1 MAESGSSASLAEEH
15 AGDAKGSR
23 AVEGS
28 GHNNGGTAR
37 GIGRLRKR
45 RRRRR
50 CYRLEEEVDREEGT
64 SWTSDD
70 RNYRWTTNKVNY
82 VSEVG
87 PVVVYS
93 FGCSHSPSI
102 WSPTRAPNPLFPVP
116 APLPL
121 RSISLLGRATAAR
134 RRMSTMLRELRLSL
148 NQTQRVRLQ
157 SALQR
162 LQDMASLASA
172 VTVVADTVPVN
183 HEDSILKCR
192 SSVFIIRLPPISW
205 LLLNCVMV
213 RGHGTSDLN
222 GEVVAA
228 LCGVVERV
236 NKLVYV
242 RSQRARY

>member
-1 MAESGSSASLAEEH
+1 
-15 AGDAKGSR
+15 
-23 AVEGS
+23 
-28 GHNNGGTAR
+28 
-37 GIGRLRKR
+37 
-45 RRRRR
+45 
-50 CYRLEEEVDREEGT
+50 
-64 SWTSDD
+64 
-70 RNYRWTTNKVNY
+70 VNY
-82 VSEVG
+82 VTEVG

-183 HEDSILKCR
+183 HEDSILKLFTGP
-192 SSVFIIRLPPISW
+192 SKDHYWTIWF
-205 LLLNCVMV
+205 
-213 RGHGTSDLN
+213 GN
-222 GEVVAA
+222 GW
-228 LCGVVERV
+228 
-236 NKLVYV
+236 
-242 RSQRARY
+242 

>member
-1 MAESGSSASLAEEH
+1 
-15 AGDAKGSR
+15 
-23 AVEGS
+23 
-28 GHNNGGTAR
+28 
-37 GIGRLRKR
+37 
-45 RRRRR
+45 
-50 CYRLEEEVDREEGT
+50 
-64 SWTSDD
+64 
-70 RNYRWTTNKVNY
+70 VNY

-183 HEDSILKCR
+183 HEDSILKCVR
-192 SSVFIIRLPPISW
+192 FLTHKNLLSLS
-205 LLLNCVMV
+205 LLLSPC
-213 RGHGTSDLN
+213 SLF
-222 GEVVAA
+222 
-228 LCGVVERV
+228 
-236 NKLVYV
+236 
-242 RSQRARY
+242 